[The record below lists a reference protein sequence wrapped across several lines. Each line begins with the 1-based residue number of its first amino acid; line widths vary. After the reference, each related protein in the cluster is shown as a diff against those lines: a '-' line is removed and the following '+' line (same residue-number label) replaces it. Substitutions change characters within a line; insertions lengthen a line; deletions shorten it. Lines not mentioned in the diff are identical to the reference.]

1 MTNVRRGEEQR
12 EMEGDKRGSGG
23 IRKGRWEE
31 LRIKREVGKSY
42 ERRKRERGIRGERC
56 FLVSTSVFK

>member
-12 EMEGDKRGSGG
+12 EKEGDKRGSGG

-31 LRIKREVGKSY
+31 LRIKRGKSY